1 MDQAPGGGAERPAE
15 GSGLPGCYRHPDRE
29 TGVRCVRCDR
39 PICPECMISASVG
52 FQCPECVR
60 GGSGTG
66 RPAGATAPR
75 TLAGGVTSADP
86 RLITKIILGLNLAV
100 FLAVLSG
107 GDRVTDPMLLVGQA
121 VFSFGGPLEGV
132 AEGQYYRLLSSVF
145 LHEEVA
151 HIALNMLALW
161 FLGPPLEAALG
172 RLRFVTLYVLSGLG
186 GSALFY
192 LVAAP
197 NDAALGA
204 SGAIFGLFGATA
216 VLMRRMNYDM
226 RPVLVLLAINL
237 VFTFTWSGIAWQGH
251 IGGLVIG
258 TAVAYGFVH
267 APRDK
272 RILVQRAV
280 VAAALLAIAAVVVIR
295 TLQLT

>member
-1 MDQAPGGGAERPAE
+1 MDQAPGGGTERPAE

-66 RPAGATAPR
+66 HPAGAAAPR

-100 FLAVLSG
+100 FLAALSG
-107 GDRVTDPMLLVGQA
+107 GERVTDPMLLVGQA

-172 RLRFVTLYVLSGLG
+172 RLRFVTLYLLSGLG

-272 RILVQRAV
+272 RALVQRAV